1 MEKFNDKEALKIFG
15 ENLRR
20 IRKEKRLK
28 LDDVSAHSGIDTSD
42 IGKIERGEINFAFS
56 TLCKLA
62 IGLSVGLH
70 VLVDFEMPS

>member
-1 MEKFNDKEALKIFG
+1 MEKFNDKEVLKIFG

-20 IRKEKRLK
+20 IRKEKGLK

-42 IGKIERGEINFAFS
+42 IGKIERGEINLAFS

-62 IGLSVGLH
+62 LGLGVDLKD
-70 VLVDFEMPS
+70 LVDFDLS